1 MKKCET
7 MEDVRREIDRL
18 DRQIVPLLLE
28 RLHYISEAGH
38 IKVDRQRVRDEARVE
53 DVVEKALN
61 AAREHNGNTDFIETI
76 YRHMIETCIQFEYG
90 VWDTV
95 NKK

>member
-38 IKVDRQRVRDEARVE
+38 IKADRDRVRDEARVE
-53 DVVEKALN
+53 DVVSKAL
-61 AAREHNGNTDFIETI
+61 ATAHKHEGNSDFIETI
-76 YRHMIETCIQFEYG
+76 YRHMIESCIQFEYS
-90 VWDTV
+90 VWDEV